1 MKKIRLRDVADV
13 ITKGTTPTSIGYEF
27 VNKGINFIKVESI
40 TEDGAFIENKFA
52 YITDECNKK
61 LSRSQLQENDIL
73 FSIAGAIGRVA
84 IVDKNILP
92 ANTNQALAIIRLH
105 KGVYEYNFLKY
116 ILKSPA
122 ISKQF
127 EKQKQGVAQINLSLK
142 NIGDFEIPVIS
153 IEQQKKIAD
162 EFDKVTVLIDKRK
175 KQLEKLDELVKSR
188 FIELFES
195 SELSGETTIETI
207 TEQVKVG
214 FVGTCE
220 KYYTDESGVPMLR
233 TGNITEKGIDL
244 KDLKHVTREFHEKN
258 RKSQIHPGDLLIARH
273 GSNGQA
279 NVYFGPE
286 AQCLNAVVVV
296 PNQSVASSVFLA
308 GLINSPMVK
317 EQIERTLVGST
328 QRVVNTK
335 SIASLKVR
343 IPGATVQSQYEEF
356 VKQTDKSK
364 LEVQKSLEK
373 LELLKKAL
381 MQKYFG

>member
-175 KQLEKLDELVKSR
+175 RQLEKLDELVKSR
-188 FIELFES
+188 FVELFGDRYVNDKNWNTMKLGDSISFNNGKAHEQVVDKNGEYILVTSRAIASDFRDVRRTNELLFPLHKNDIVMVMSDVPNGKALAKCQLIDENNKYTLNQRICSFDNYNYNPVFLLFLLSRHPYFLSFNDGNGQTNLRKNDILDCELIDPPIELQNQFA
-195 SELSGETTIETI
+195 TFV
-207 TEQVKVG
+207 EQV
-214 FVGTCE
+214 
-220 KYYTDESGVPMLR
+220 
-233 TGNITEKGIDL
+233 
-244 KDLKHVTREFHEKN
+244 
-258 RKSQIHPGDLLIARH
+258 
-273 GSNGQA
+273 
-279 NVYFGPE
+279 
-286 AQCLNAVVVV
+286 
-296 PNQSVASSVFLA
+296 
-308 GLINSPMVK
+308 
-317 EQIERTLVGST
+317 
-328 QRVVNTK
+328 
-335 SIASLKVR
+335 
-343 IPGATVQSQYEEF
+343 
-356 VKQTDKSK
+356 DKSK
-364 LEVQKSLEK
+364 LEIKQSLEK

>member
-1 MKKIRLRDVADV
+1 MEKVRLGDFATV
-13 ITKGTTPTSIGYEF
+13 ITKGTTPTSLGYDF
-27 VNKGINFIKVESI
+27 IDNGINFVKIESI
-40 TEDGAFIENKFA
+40 TEDGDFIKDKFA
-52 YITDECNKK
+52 HISDECNEK
-61 LSRSQLQENDIL
+61 LNRSKLQENDIL

-84 IVDKNILP
+84 IVDKSVLP
-92 ANTNQALAIIRLH
+92 ANTNQALAIIRVPE
-105 KGVYEYNFLKY
+105 GIYEYNFLKY
-116 ILKSPA
+116 ILKSPM

-142 NIGDFEIPVIS
+142 NISDFEIPVIS
-153 IEQQKKIAD
+153 LEQQKQISFVLDKITD
-162 EFDKVTVLIDKRK
+162 LINKRK
-175 KQLEKLDELVKSR
+175 EQLKKLDEIVKAR
-188 FIELFES
+188 FVELFES

-286 AQCLNAVVVV
+286 AQCLNVVVVV
-296 PNQSVASSVFLA
+296 PNQRVASSVFLA

-343 IPGATVQSQYEEF
+343 IPSATVQSQYEEF
-356 VKQTDKSK
+356 VEQTDKSK
-364 LEVQKSLEK
+364 LEVQKYLEK